1 VSSEGEGRSLFTVHI
16 QHEQWRQESSLK
28 VKEKEKD
35 IVFNCVPQDQREKQR
50 RESSKHKE

>member
-16 QHEQWRQESSLK
+16 QHEQWRQGSSLK